1 MTLYVVRRA
10 RHHASPLMHKLR
22 HAVPMG
28 TTSGPALCGLEPAY
42 GWGNVVNIGPAV
54 ADVTCSVCRRRFV
67 GEEEAKDAVP
77 DL

>member
-10 RHHASPLMHKLR
+10 RRWNSPMLHKLR
-22 HAVPMG
+22 HAVPIG

-54 ADVTCSVCRRRFV
+54 ADVTCAVCWRRLV
-67 GEEEAKDAVP
+67 GEGGDNEQA
-77 DL
+77 